1 MKLNLNNPPRQFKV
15 GHEGKITL
23 SDCAHI
29 ELSSDEQITLKS
41 DTGAEFDIAKKSWG
55 YYATPSLN
63 ARLASFG
70 LKCALV
76 KSPEKKY
83 YIFMIETGKEKEFND
98 YILDEG
104 HEIIHWIDSTEN
116 LEKLENKL
124 KEK

>member
-1 MKLNLNNPPRQFKV
+1 MKLEIKNPPRKFKV
-15 GHEGKITL
+15 GHEGKITI
-23 SDCAHI
+23 SDCAQI
-29 ELSSDEQITLKS
+29 NLESDEQITLITEK
-41 DTGAEFDIAKKSWG
+41 GAEFDIAKKSWG

-70 LKCALV
+70 LKCVLV

-83 YIFMIETGKEKEFND
+83 YIFMLEEGKEKEFQE

-116 LEKLENKL
+116 LEHLEK
-124 KEK
+124 KIKTK